1 MIYKIVSGVKEC
13 YCDSFITGPSNEP
26 LMVSFYDRS
35 SQLVRSIGAGI
46 ILDKKF
52 SFDNRNYTLSDQF
65 EVFYTQIVRGKEKFT
80 HGVAFSTALRENYLV
95 TTPDTMQEDLYYHLM
110 NQYSLPLLRE
120 WMAEIQKAMTNRGY
134 LYRGYKG
141 AVYGADHEVLC
152 RGRSVRFSELHIY
165 SVTMD
170 EEKLRAMVS
179 RLLQDRKIW
188 ITEEEQKPLKIEN
201 MDDYFAR
208 YGSSI
213 IKNLENQLHPV
224 TGLDGEINRIALKRT
239 RPYPQQAAMINGV
252 YEYFRHKK
260 RGSVLFVMG
269 TGTGKTLQSSSA
281 AEMLY
286 VGKWL
291 EQNPG
296 KTLADAYAHDGII
309 NYRHIVMCPG
319 HLVEKWKESIE
330 EEIPYAKAVI
340 IKTFQQLIDIR
351 NAGRERKNGKE
362 FYIMSKDFCKLSYQ
376 RVPSPKKMGTRCIDF
391 FHCKD
396 CNAAYA
402 SQEDGCPLCGSHNI
416 EILHSRY
423 KRTGM
428 ICPHCNR
435 LLYRKGIKMPI
446 GELYD
451 EDNKDTLP
459 LTSFDFASETTSNEV
474 CFYCGEKLWVPYV
487 KNINTEFGYT
497 PKEIPW
503 VRQTFWANKSKKGKK
518 TYWILRGTETEA
530 RFFYGEVLNEIDRDG
545 GCRKYSPAEYIKKYL
560 KGYFDVFI
568 ADEVHKSKGGAT
580 AQGNAFHWVMKSCRY
595 TFGLSGSI
603 SGGVASDLFYLL
615 FRMNPKRMKE
625 HGYEFGSVL
634 KFAQDYGCVEQDFEV
649 ITDVRYASLSRGKQ
663 LSQPRVRP
671 GISPEVFSE
680 FLLDSAVFLNISDM
694 SANMPPLYERIKLVT
709 PKEPKEIEEQR
720 VYRRILD
727 DLRYYEREAKVN
739 LTSERNQF
747 AMSYLD
753 KPYGVPPFVDPRN
766 GDEIAMV
773 PDYSELVKKGGML
786 EKERCLVEL
795 VGKELS
801 ENRNCVIY
809 AEYTASDTTNVLPR
823 LKSLLMKQLGLG
835 EEEVVTLRSSSP
847 SAEKRERWM
856 HDRAARGMKVM
867 ICNPRLCETGLDF
880 CWKEKGNIY
889 NYPTLI
895 FYQCGYSLFTEWQA
909 AGRSWRLNQREECRT
924 YYLAYSGTVQQAIL
938 QVLGEKKAAASAI
951 QGKFSADGLASMAKG
966 VDTQLRIA
974 QIMKE
979 MDDDSGNRLQEM
991 FDVISDKKDDSE
1003 YGSCQKMKLLNEI
1016 INMVDEKP
1024 ELVNQ
1029 HQDLFKSLMS
1039 FDFFGAMDNKKAETA
1054 LNINALFSRMILSNQ
1069 ASAVSPLPPKKKR
1082 RRKSDS
1088 GNYSLFDDI
1097 D

>member
-1 MIYKIVSGVKEC
+1 MNYTINSGVKEC
-13 YCDSFITGPSNEP
+13 YCDSFVTGPSNEP
-26 LMVSFYDRS
+26 LMISFYDRS
-35 SQLVRSIGAGI
+35 SQLVRSMGSGMILENKIG
-46 ILDKKF
+46 
-52 SFDNRNYTLSDQF
+52 FDGRNYTMLDPF
-65 EVFYTQIVRGKEKFT
+65 EVYYTQIVKGKEKFT
-80 HGVAFSTALRENYLV
+80 HGVAFSTALREKYLI
-95 TTPDTMQEDLYYHLM
+95 TTSDNMQEDLYCHLM

-120 WMAEIQKAMTNRGY
+120 WMPKIQKAMLDRGY
-134 LYRGYKG
+134 LFRGYKG
-141 AVYGADHEVLC
+141 LMYGADHTLLY
-152 RGRSVRFSELHIY
+152 RGRSVSFSDLYIY

-179 RLLQDRKIW
+179 RLLRDREIW
-188 ITEEEQKPLKIEN
+188 ITQEEQKPLKIEN

-208 YGSSI
+208 YGNSI
-213 IKNLENQLHPV
+213 IRNLEKQLHPV
-224 TGLDGEINRIALKRT
+224 TGLNGEIDRITLKRT

-252 YEYFRHKK
+252 YEYFKHKK

-351 NAGRERKNGKE
+351 EAGRERKNGKE

-376 RVPSPKKMGTRCIDF
+376 RVPSPKKMGTRYIDF

-396 CNAAYA
+396 CNGAYA
-402 SQEDGCPLCGSHNI
+402 SQADGCALCGSHNV
-416 EILHSRY
+416 EILHSPY

-435 LLYRKGIKMPI
+435 LLYKKSIRMPI
-446 GELYD
+446 SELYD
-451 EDNKDTLP
+451 EDNEDTQP
-459 LTSFDFASETTSNEV
+459 LTSFDFKSETTGNEV

-503 VRQTFWANKSKKGKK
+503 VRQTFWANKSRKGKK
-518 TYWILRGTETEA
+518 SYWILRGTETEA

-568 ADEVHKSKGGAT
+568 ADEVHKAKGGAT

-663 LSQPRVRP
+663 LSQPRVKP

-680 FLLDSAVFLNISDM
+680 FLLDSSVFLNISDM
-694 SANMPPLYERIKLVT
+694 SANMPPLYERIMLVT
-709 PKEPKEIEEQR
+709 PKNPREIEAHER
-720 VYRRILD
+720 YKKIVE
-727 DLRYYEREAKVN
+727 DLKDYERDMKVN
-739 LTSERNQF
+739 LSSERNQF

-753 KPYGVPPFVDPRN
+753 KPYGIPPFVDPRN
-766 GDEIAMV
+766 GEEIIRV
-773 PDYSELVKKGGML
+773 PDYSDLVKKGGML
-786 EKERCLVEL
+786 EKERSLVDL
-795 VGKELS
+795 VRKELS

-835 EEEVVTLRSSSP
+835 EEEVVALRSSSP

-880 CWKEKGNIY
+880 CWKEKGKIY

-924 YYLAYSGTVQQAIL
+924 YYLAYAGTVQQAIL

-1016 INMVDEKP
+1016 VNMVEEKP
-1024 ELVNQ
+1024 ELVGE
-1029 HQDLFKSLMS
+1029 HPDLFKNLLSS
-1039 FDFFGAMDNKKAETA
+1039 DFFGVMNSKNAEAAMNINSLFSSLLMDN
-1054 LNINALFSRMILSNQ
+1054 Q
-1069 ASAVSPLPPKKKR
+1069 AGMAVPPAPRKKR
-1082 RRKSDS
+1082 RRGTGS